1 MAIHPWWADFGQPI
15 QTADQL
21 TPAPARELA
30 SALAESRL
38 PGATLVALKQ
48 SDETGYAAVQFE
60 VDVER
65 PQDLAY
71 PIKATEPVA
80 ALFPFDAGM
89 PRVMALRDD
98 FPDTLHQNW
107 TPPDSPVS
115 ICIDDRPWAEAK
127 LTSTP
132 ADLVRRVQLWLA
144 KAARG
149 ELHDPA
155 QPPEPMFFPSPLAL
169 VLPAQALAASI
180 DPVELVGFVRSD
192 NPRLVLTR
200 SASEIAKGKPIQPA
214 FTVVAFQV
222 PPQSMTRL
230 QHAPVTLAALADQI
244 QRCGIDLLG
253 DLKARLK
260 TWAGLESE
268 NVRRL
273 ASRLAIVI
281 AFPVTTGHRTA
292 TDLRAFITDDIA
304 GDVGVALGVLYQNE
318 SRVGAKEAYVAAIG
332 AETPSGKALP
342 INPAQVHFAFDRALA
357 AAVAG
362 RGAPDRRRAVLVGAG
377 ALGSQIG
384 IDLAREGAFSWSVV
398 DQDYLLPHNLARHA
412 LFSGDVGAP
421 KAPALARQMSGLLN
435 EPVAAL
441 CCDVTAPDDGAK
453 EQLVTAFADADVVV
467 DASASV
473 AVSRHLSDLDDT
485 KARRVCAFFNPAG
498 TAAVLLVESAGR
510 AIALRDLEAQYHRLV
525 LTEPLLADHLHTERE
540 GVRYSGSCRALTN
553 RIPATKAALLSALA
567 ARGIADGVAGDGA
580 SIRIWNVS
588 DDGQVRLVKR
598 DGASVHHIDLGA
610 WRISYDSGLLADL
623 SRLRESRLPDETGGV
638 LLGIADMSRK
648 SIHVAHAMPPPEDSR
663 GSPAGFERGIVGL
676 LAEVSRAT
684 EASMH
689 QLRYVGE
696 WHSHPRRSSP
706 LPSGV
711 DLQQLAWLGSE
722 LENERLPA
730 LMAIAADDGAF
741 AFVLAAT
748 RTADRPAGERRQAG

>member
-1 MAIHPWWADFGQPI
+1 M
-15 QTADQL
+15 
-21 TPAPARELA
+21 
-30 SALAESRL
+30 
-38 PGATLVALKQ
+38 PGATLVALRQCDK
-48 SDETGYAAVQFE
+48 TGYAAVQFD

-65 PQDLAY
+65 PQDLAH

-80 ALFPFDAGM
+80 ALFPFDGGM
-89 PRVMALRDD
+89 PGVMALRED
-98 FPDTLHQNW
+98 FPDTPHQNW

-115 ICIDDRPWAEAK
+115 MCIDDRPWAEAK
-127 LTSTP
+127 LTSTA

-155 QPPEPMFFPSPLAL
+155 QTPEPMFFPSPLAL
-169 VLPAQALAASI
+169 VLPAQALAASVE
-180 DPVELVGFVRSD
+180 PVELVGFVRSD

-200 SASEIAKGKPIQPA
+200 PASEIAKGKPIQPA
-214 FTVVAFQV
+214 FTVVAFQL
-222 PPQSMTRL
+222 PPQCMTRL
-230 QHAPVTLAALADQI
+230 QHAPVTLAALAAQM
-244 QRCGIDLLG
+244 QCCGIDLIG

-260 TWAGLESE
+260 TWAGLERE

-304 GDVGVALGVLYQNE
+304 GDVGVALGVLYRNE

-342 INPAQVHFAFDRALA
+342 INPAQVHFVFDRTLA

-398 DQDYLLPHNLARHA
+398 DQDFLLPHNLARHA

-421 KAPALARQMSGLLN
+421 KAAALARQMSSLLN

-441 CCDVTAPDDGAK
+441 CCDVIAPDGGAK
-453 EQLVTAFADADVVV
+453 EQLATCFAEADVII

-473 AVSRHLSDLDDT
+473 AVSRHISDLADT

-498 TAAVLLVESAGR
+498 TAAVLLVESADR
-510 AIALRDLEAQYHRLV
+510 AVTLRDLEAQYHRLV
-525 LTEPLLADHLHTERE
+525 LTEPLLVNHLQTERE

-567 ARGIADGVAGDGA
+567 ARGIADGLAGDGA
-580 SIRIWNVS
+580 SIRVWNVS
-588 DDGQVRLVKR
+588 DDGEVRLVKR
-598 DGASVHHIDLGA
+598 DGASVHHLDLGA
-610 WRISYDSGLLADL
+610 WRITYDSGLLAGL

-648 SIHVAHAMPPPEDSR
+648 SIHVAHAMQPPEDSR
-663 GSPAGFERGIVGL
+663 GTPTGFERGIVGL
-676 LAEVSRAT
+676 LAEVNRAA

-711 DLQQLAWLGSE
+711 DIRQLAWLGSE

-730 LMAIAADDGAF
+730 LIAIAADDGAF

-748 RTADRPAGERRQAG
+748 RTANGPADERRQAG